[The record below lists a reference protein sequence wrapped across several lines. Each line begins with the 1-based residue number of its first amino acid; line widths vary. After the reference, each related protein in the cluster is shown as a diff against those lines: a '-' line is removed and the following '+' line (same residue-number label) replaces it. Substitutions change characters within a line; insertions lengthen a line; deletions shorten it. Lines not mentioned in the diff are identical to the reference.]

1 MNTQMS
7 NGHVD
12 TKLEVITIP
21 VSDIDRAKSFYEG
34 LGWRLDADFTGEGWR
49 GVQLTPPGSPCS
61 IHLGTTAV
69 PGTAQGLFLVVD
81 DIEAARAELG
91 KQGVE
96 VSEPFHFAGL
106 TGPRFLPGLDPE
118 RGSYRSH
125 ASFKDPDGNGW
136 LLQEVK
142 SRFPGRGV
150 SLLDVPT
157 LTDMLRETEE
167 RHGQYEP
174 TAPKHHWSEWYAAY
188 MVARERGR
196 TADEAAQDAAAHI
209 EGAGHAVTV

>member
-1 MNTQMS
+1 MSTQL

-21 VSDIDRAKSFYEG
+21 VSDIDRAKKFYEG

-61 IHLGTTAV
+61 IHLGTTGV

-96 VSEPFHFAGL
+96 VSEPFHFGGL
-106 TGPRFLPGLDPE
+106 SGPRFLPGLDPK
-118 RGSYRSH
+118 RGSYQSY

-136 LLQEVK
+136 LLQEVGA
-142 SRFPGRGV
+142 RFPGRGL
-150 SLLDVPT
+150 SLDLAT
-157 LTDMLRETEE
+157 LTDLLRETEKH
-167 RHGQYEP
+167 HGQYEP
-174 TAPKHHWSEWYAAY
+174 TAPKHHWSGWYAAY
-188 MVARERGR
+188 IVARERGR
-196 TADEAAQDAAAHI
+196 TEEDAAREAALHI
-209 EGAGHAVTV
+209 EGSGTTVSV